1 MSDKLLEMTEHNP
14 EDLSGVKLDLEDP
27 KTSRD
32 FLVKM
37 EKRLDNNFKM
47 HVSSTSYYKKMHI
60 LITIPSIVITAFS
73 SIAAFLSTSSLVSPE
88 LQSGFSLSVGIIT
101 AVATMLQTFS
111 SAFKYPARIESHS
124 VAAQQ
129 YANLKTKV
137 QFEEEIPDENFHEF
151 TSNLEK
157 NIIEIQ
163 NKCNFFIP
171 EFIRDKT
178 EKDNN

>member
-1 MSDKLLEMTEHNP
+1 MSHNLVEMTENNT
-14 EDLSGVKLDLEDP
+14 EDISGNTIDLEDP
-27 KTSRD
+27 KNSKN

-37 EKRLDNNFKM
+37 EKRLEDNFNM
-47 HVSSTSYYKKMHI
+47 HVSATTYYKKMHI
-60 LITIPSIVITAFS
+60 LITIPSITITAFS
-73 SIAAFLSTSSLVSPE
+73 SIAAFLSTSSLISTD
-88 LQSGFSLSVGIIT
+88 LQNGFSLSVGIIT

-137 QFEEEIPDENFHEF
+137 QFEEEIPDENFHDF
-151 TSNLEK
+151 TANLEK
-157 NIIEIQ
+157 NIIDIQ

-171 EFIRDKT
+171 EFIRDKVT
-178 EKDNN
+178 N